1 MIAEFG
7 LRIADCGVMPYN
19 SEFRNPQS
27 EMKGAPMADVRPFKA
42 IYFNKEKVEL
52 KKVIMPPYDIIR
64 DVTPYYERDP
74 HNIIRVDK
82 AKEEPGDNERKNKY
96 TRSKETMDAWLKEN
110 ILVKGGEEAYYV
122 YSQDYRLPDGTRK
135 NMISFYAAVKLE
147 EFDKKIVLPHERT
160 HSGPKVDRLD
170 LMRRTFANTSPILSL
185 YFDKKK
191 TVHNVL
197 KKYASKKGTFL
208 ECANDEGI
216 SYKMWK
222 ITDAKDISTVRD
234 YLKDA
239 QLFIADGHHR
249 YETAINFRNEMRQKN
264 GISGASPYDCIMM
277 VLISMEHA
285 GTSILPTHRM
295 MKKFRAIDFENDAGV
310 KKFFTARKI
319 KNPAELRKI
328 MIAPGGKKVLGVVK
342 KDGMLVLE
350 LKDAE
355 YAGAVRGAP
364 HIKEYYL
371 LSVSVLH
378 SGLFDKSLV
387 IPEKEILD
395 AIDYTQDIDEA
406 IAAPGRGTCEISLLV
421 QPATVEEVKTM
432 SLNNEVMPQK
442 STYFLPKLATG
453 FLINPLE

>member
-1 MIAEFG
+1 
-7 LRIADCGVMPYN
+7 
-19 SEFRNPQS
+19 
-27 EMKGAPMADVRPFKA
+27 MADVRPFKA
-42 IYFNKEKVEL
+42 VYFNKEKVDL

-64 DVTPYYERDP
+64 DVAPYYASDP

-82 AKEEPGDNERKNKY
+82 AKEEPGDSENSNKY
-96 TRSKETMDAWLKEN
+96 TRSKQTLDAWLGEN
-110 ILVKGGEEAYYV
+110 VLVKDGQEAYFV
-122 YSQDYRLPDGTRK
+122 YSQDYKLPDGRKK

-191 TVHNVL
+191 TIHQIL
-197 KKYASKKGTFL
+197 SRYASEKQPFL
-208 ECANDEGI
+208 ECVNDEGI
-216 SYKMWK
+216 AYKLWK
-222 ITDAKDISTVRD
+222 VTDKNDINKIRD

-249 YETAINFRNEMRQKN
+249 YETAINFRNEMRQKKN
-264 GISGASPYDCIMM
+264 IKGDSPYDCIMM

-295 MKKFRAIDFENDAGV
+295 MKKFRDVDFENNPEIKKYFNVEKVKDAAG
-310 KKFFTARKI
+310 
-319 KNPAELRKI
+319 LRRI
-328 MIAPGGKKVLGVVK
+328 MIKDTKDRLLGVVK
-342 KDGMLVLE
+342 KDGLLLLS
-350 LKDAE
+350 LKPAE
-355 YAGAVRGAP
+355 YAKALSGAP
-364 HIKEYYL
+364 HIKEYYF

-378 SGLFDKSLV
+378 SCLFERALG
-387 IPEKEILD
+387 IPDKEILET
-395 AIDYTQDIDEA
+395 IDYTQDIDEA
-406 IAAPGRGTCEISLLV
+406 LAAPGKGTCEIAFLV
-421 QPATVEEVKTM
+421 QPATVQEVRIM

>member
-1 MIAEFG
+1 
-7 LRIADCGVMPYN
+7 
-19 SEFRNPQS
+19 
-27 EMKGAPMADVRPFKA
+27 MADVRPFKA
-42 IYFNKEKVEL
+42 VYFNKEKVNL

-64 DVTPYYERDP
+64 DITPYYTADS
-74 HNIIRVDK
+74 HNIIRIDK
-82 AKEEPGDNERKNKY
+82 AKEEPGDNDNNNKY
-96 TRSKETMDAWLKEN
+96 TRSKQTLDAWLKESV
-110 ILVKGGEEAYYV
+110 LVKDREDAYYV
-122 YSQDYRLPDGTRK
+122 YSQDYALPDGRKK

-147 EFDKKIVLPHERT
+147 EFEKKIVLPHERT

-191 TVHNVL
+191 VIHSIL
-197 KKYASKKGTFL
+197 KKYASKKQTHL
-208 ECANDEGI
+208 ECVNEQGI
-216 SYKMWK
+216 AFKMWK
-222 ITDAKDISTVRD
+222 ITDKKDSDKIKD
-234 YLKDA
+234 YLKNE

-249 YETAINFRNEMRQKN
+249 YETAINFRNEMRQKQN
-264 GISGASPYDCIMM
+264 ITGASPYDCIMM

-295 MKKFRAIDFENDAGV
+295 MKKFKSVDFENSPEV
-310 KKFFTARKI
+310 KKLFSVKKMKTA
-319 KNPAELRKI
+319 AELRKQ
-328 MIAPGGKKVLGVVK
+328 MIKDTKVRMIGVVK
-342 KDGMLVLE
+342 KEGFLLLS
-350 LKDAE
+350 LKPAE
-355 YAGAVRGAP
+355 YKKAIEGAP
-364 HIKEYYL
+364 HIKDYYF

-378 SGLFDKSLV
+378 SGLFDKALG

-406 IAAPGRGTCEISLLV
+406 LGAPVKGGCEIAFLV
-421 QPATVEEVKTM
+421 QPATVDEVRMM